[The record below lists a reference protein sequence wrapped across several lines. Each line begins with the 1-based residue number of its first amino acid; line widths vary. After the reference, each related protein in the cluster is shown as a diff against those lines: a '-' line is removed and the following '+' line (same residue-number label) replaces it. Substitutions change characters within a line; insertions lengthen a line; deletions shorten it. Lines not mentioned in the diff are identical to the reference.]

1 MATNTQNLT
10 PKTLLVTG
18 GAGFIGSR
26 VASSFADEG
35 YSVII
40 IDNLS
45 TGKRENIPQGIKF
58 YHLDICNNIELE
70 EVFSKEKPQYVSHHA
85 AQVNVRR
92 SVSDPCFDAQVNIL
106 GTINVLENCQRSN
119 VHKIVFAS
127 SGGVLYGEGND
138 LPFDEESTLRP
149 SSPYGVSKCSG
160 EYYLRCYAQLYGL
173 EFTSLRYS
181 NVYGPGQDPL
191 GEAGVIAIF
200 ISEMLKGDSPT
211 IFGDGEQL
219 RDYVYVDD
227 VIMANKLALE
237 KGGGGV
243 FNIGTGRP
251 TSVNEL
257 FKMIAALIGF
267 PNKPIYAPRRQ
278 GEIFKNF
285 LNIAKPEVLL
295 GWKPR
300 TQLEGG
306 LKKTIA
312 YFKEKRFRENPEI
325 SDYTD

>member
-1 MATNTQNLT
+1 MPRITNTKNLT
-10 PKTLLVTG
+10 LLITG

-26 VASSFADEG
+26 VAKSLRDEG
-35 YSVII
+35 YKII
-40 IDNLS
+40 IVDNLS

-58 YHLDICNNIELE
+58 YHLDICNNVEIEK
-70 EVFSKEKPQYVSHHA
+70 VFRKERPQYVSHHA
-85 AQVNVRR
+85 AQINVRK
-92 SVSDPCFDAQVNIL
+92 SVSDPYFDAQVNIL
-106 GTINVLENCQRSN
+106 GTINVLENCRCYN
-119 VHKIVFAS
+119 IRKIVFAS

-138 LPFDEESTLRP
+138 LPFDEESTLKP
-149 SSPYGVSKCSG
+149 FSPYGASKCSG
-160 EYYLRCYAQLYGL
+160 EYYLRCYAQLYDL

-181 NVYGPGQDPL
+181 NVYGPGQDPS

-200 ISEMLKGDSPT
+200 ISAMLKGVSPT

-227 VIMANKLALE
+227 VVTANKLALE
-237 KGGGGV
+237 KGKGV

-257 FKMIAALIGF
+257 FRMIAALTGF

-278 GEIFKNF
+278 GELFKNC
-285 LNIAKPEVLL
+285 LNIARSEALL
-295 GWKPR
+295 SWKPT
-300 TQLEGG
+300 TQLEEG

-312 YFKEKRFRENPEI
+312 YFKGLEK
-325 SDYTD
+325 YA